1 MKSTCIANVILL
13 LFLVES
19 DLLIFRVNSFIA
31 SYSCGVR
38 ASKGPFRVA
47 ELFVSTNYNNKD
59 DSRGGNKPSNSNLKQ
74 LIAKIAQTEQDLEQ
88 RLMKLARTEKDL
100 LAQIAVKEQELEQ
113 QSQRKPSSQGTNS
126 RIFFSSQM
134 NGSRLKVDDVLDTTT
149 IDVPI
154 GGGSSGSARTTSM
167 PFNRPKSRDNSSS
180 NAREPSLDFSEDVR
194 KSIITGYFIYA
205 IGLGSTL
212 ALQAAIQAYPE
223 EWASFVTKTQTT
235 VQSAT
240 APITTA
246 AATLQDLIDDTL
258 SSTRDGVSNSVESTT
273 NAILDTLQAGASM
286 VESTRTTLDM
296 TKERAADNVEA
307 TANAV
312 LDKLKQG
319 LNLLEENDI
328 LQQKA
333 PLTPANRIA
342 THENV
347 MRNEAEVALDSLR
360 AAEGSVANEIM
371 GTGRSVYEN
380 SGTTELEPPTRNELK
395 MITNL
400 ADDVGTSVTSS
411 AEVQSRVESVYE
423 EVNPIAAVAP
433 TFSNDYFETKFTEE
447 NVKKDVNPVAAVSP
461 TLSMDN
467 LEVKKDVNPIAAVA
481 PTLSDDNLQLKVM
494 EEGVSREVN
503 SKAAVTP
510 SLSKENLEMKFM
522 EESVDKVV
530 NPMAAVAPTLPK
542 DNLEVKFMEESVDKE
557 VNPIAAVTLS
567 NDNLEMKVMEETA
580 TNTLPQQETGS
591 AFAPT
596 EKQSTPALLQQN
608 VKEDLLVEL
617 PSPISSIIS
626 SDNSLANKENAMKFS
641 SQSTSDTFDANNKGE
656 IAVVAA
662 KESIINVAEPSKFDD
677 TQPPLMI
684 QTKTAPED
692 ALREAAVNTFL
703 EALLAG
709 EVSPDSLAKVDSA
722 IDLYLQ
728 HLRQ

>member
-1 MKSTCIANVILL
+1 MKSNCIANVILL
-13 LFLVES
+13 LFLLES
-19 DLLIFRVNSFIA
+19 DLLILRVNSFIA

-38 ASKGPFRVA
+38 ANKGPFRVG
-47 ELFVSTNYNNKD
+47 ELFVSTNYNNND
-59 DSRGGNKPSNSNLKQ
+59 DSRGGNKQSNSNLKQ

-134 NGSRLKVDDVLDTTT
+134 NGSRLNVDDVFDTTT

-154 GGGSSGSARTTSM
+154 GGGSSSARTTSM
-167 PFNRPKSRDNSSS
+167 PFNRPKSRDNSSN
-180 NAREPSLDFSEDVR
+180 NAKEPSLDFSEDVR

-223 EWASFVTKTQTT
+223 EWASFVTKTQTR

-246 AATLQDLIDDTL
+246 AATLQDLIEDTL

-273 NAILDTLQAGASM
+273 NAVLDTLQAGASM

-312 LDKLKQG
+312 LDKLKRG
-319 LNLLEENDI
+319 LNLFEEIDI

-333 PLTPANRIA
+333 PLAPTNQIA
-342 THENV
+342 TNENV

-360 AAEGSVANEIM
+360 AAEASVANEIIR
-371 GTGRSVYEN
+371 TGSSAYEN
-380 SGTTELEPPTRNELK
+380 SGTAVVEPPTKNELT
-395 MITNL
+395 MIKNNL
-400 ADDVGTSVTSS
+400 ADDVGTSITSS

-423 EVNPIAAVAP
+423 EVSPNAPVAP
-433 TFSNDYFETKFTEE
+433 TFSNDNFETKFMEE
-447 NVKKDVNPVAAVSP
+447 SVKTDVNPVAAVTL
-461 TLSMDN
+461 TLSKDN
-467 LEVKKDVNPIAAVA
+467 LEVQKDVNPIAAVA
-481 PTLSDDNLQLKVM
+481 LTLSDDNLKMKVM
-494 EEGVSREVN
+494 EEGVSKEVN
-503 SKAAVTP
+503 PVAAVTP
-510 SLSKENLEMKFM
+510 TLSNDNLEMKI
-522 EESVDKVV
+522 
-530 NPMAAVAPTLPK
+530 
-542 DNLEVKFMEESVDKE
+542 MEESVDKE
-557 VNPIAAVTLS
+557 VNPIAAVASTLS
-567 NDNLEMKVMEETA
+567 KDNLEMKIMEETGA
-580 TNTLPQQETGS
+580 NILPQQETGS
-591 AFAPT
+591 ALAPT
-596 EKQSTPALLQQN
+596 EKQTTPAPLQQN
-608 VKEDLLVEL
+608 VKEELLVEL
-617 PSPISSIIS
+617 PSPISTITS
-626 SDNSLANKENAMKFS
+626 SDNSLANKENVMKFS

-656 IAVVAA
+656 ITVGAA
-662 KESIINVAEPSKFDD
+662 EASIINVAEPSKFDD

-684 QTKTAPED
+684 QTNTAPED

-709 EVSPDSLAKVDSA
+709 EVSADSLAKVDSA